1 MGHEAAAALGV
12 YKPRR
17 ARLVTIRRS
26 VMVPSFALLAS

>member
-17 ARLVTIRRS
+17 
-26 VMVPSFALLAS
+26 PQASPLFRKESPFTL